1 MKSLFFALSILL
13 PVMASASQDS
23 DDIDAIRKAFESKQ
37 LSEKELTPIGFRK
50 ASEAKGDLNADG
62 IPDMVFALHKLPMN
76 SPDSSPPEETGESDE
91 DEEIRQYVVLF
102 LGGKD
107 GKYSYWKLGATHIL
121 DTNPD
126 FMEENGIGSIEIK
139 KGVLTIATSIS
150 MSMGSW
156 SAGGCTQKWRN
167 EKLGFRLIG
176 LTITDVDRSCA
187 CGTTTDINF
196 LTGFEIYNTDRDGN
210 GEQMEKAQE
219 TKTRK
224 KRKAVLWENFNY
236 EEMCQAG

>member
-50 ASEAKGDLNADG
+50 AAEAKGDLNA
-62 IPDMVFALHKLPMN
+62 
-76 SPDSSPPEETGESDE
+76 
-91 DEEIRQYVVLF
+91 
-102 LGGKD
+102 
-107 GKYSYWKLGATHIL
+107 
-121 DTNPD
+121 
-126 FMEENGIGSIEIK
+126 
-139 KGVLTIATSIS
+139 SIS

-196 LTGFEIYNTDRDGN
+196 LTGLEIYDTDRDGN
-210 GEQMEKAQE
+210 GEQMEKAKE

-236 EEMCQAG
+236 EEMCQSG